1 MSKEDFTKTLIIAEV
16 GVNHNG
22 DINIAKKLI
31 KEAALAG
38 ADIVK
43 FQSFNTDALVTDD
56 APKAQYQIDSSSDND
71 SNYQM
76 LKKLELSH
84 NDHIKLI
91 NLCESQNIEFLSTAF
106 DINNLNFLIELNM
119 NRIKIPSGEITNL
132 PYLEHIASF
141 DIPVI
146 LSTGMSDI
154 NEIKDATNILL
165 SNKLKKRNLSILHCT
180 SQYPAPFKEINL
192 NAIPVLKNLF
202 DVNIGYSD
210 HTLGIEAAIAA
221 VTLGAKIIEKHITLD
236 TNFDGPDHKAS
247 ITPDEFHKMV
257 SAIRN
262 IEQGLGD
269 GHKIP
274 SIEEIKMRNVARRS
288 IIASKK
294 IEKGE
299 MLSFDNVSIM
309 RPGNGISPMEIKK
322 VLGTK
327 AVKVFH
333 KNEYIEL

>member
-1 MSKEDFTKTLIIAEV
+1 MSKVDFMKTLIIAEV

-22 DINIAKKLI
+22 DINIAKELI
-31 KEAALAG
+31 MEAALAG

-43 FQSFNTDALVTDD
+43 FQSFDTDALVTDD

-76 LKKLELSH
+76 LKKLELSQ

-91 NLCESQNIEFLSTAF
+91 NQCKSQNIEFLSTAF

-132 PYLEHIASF
+132 PYLEYIASF

-154 NEIKDATNILL
+154 DEIKDATNILL

-247 ITPDEFHKMV
+247 ITPSEFRKMV

-269 GHKIP
+269 GNKIP
-274 SIEEIKMRNVARRS
+274 SIEEIKMRNVARKS

-322 VLGTK
+322 VIGTK
-327 AVKVFH
+327 AVKAFD

>member
-1 MSKEDFTKTLIIAEV
+1 MSKVDFTKTLIIAEA

-22 DINIAKKLI
+22 DINIAKELI

-43 FQSFNTDALVTDD
+43 FQSFNADSLVIDD

-71 SNYQM
+71 TSYQM
-76 LKKLELSH
+76 LKKLELSQ

-91 NLCESQNIEFLSTAF
+91 NQCKSQNIEFLSTAF

-132 PYLEHIASF
+132 PYLEYVASF

-146 LSTGMSDI
+146 LSTGMADI
-154 NEIKDATNILL
+154 DEIKDATNILL

-221 VTLGAKIIEKHITLD
+221 VALGAKIIEKHITLD

-247 ITPDEFHKMV
+247 ITPTEFRKMV

-274 SIEEIKMRNVARRS
+274 SIEEIKMRNVARKS

-299 MLSFDNVSIM
+299 MLSFDNVFIM

-322 VLGTK
+322 VIGTK
-327 AVKVFH
+327 AVKAFD

>member
-1 MSKEDFTKTLIIAEV
+1 
-16 GVNHNG
+16 
-22 DINIAKKLI
+22 
-31 KEAALAG
+31 
-38 ADIVK
+38 
-43 FQSFNTDALVTDD
+43 
-56 APKAQYQIDSSSDND
+56 
-71 SNYQM
+71 M
-76 LKKLELSH
+76 LKKLELSQ

-91 NLCESQNIEFLSTAF
+91 NQCKSQNIEFLSTAF

-132 PYLEHIASF
+132 PYLEYVASF

-146 LSTGMSDI
+146 LSTGMADI
-154 NEIKDATNILL
+154 DEIKDATNILL

-247 ITPDEFHKMV
+247 ITPGEFRKMV

-322 VLGTK
+322 VIGTK
-327 AVKVFH
+327 AVKAFD